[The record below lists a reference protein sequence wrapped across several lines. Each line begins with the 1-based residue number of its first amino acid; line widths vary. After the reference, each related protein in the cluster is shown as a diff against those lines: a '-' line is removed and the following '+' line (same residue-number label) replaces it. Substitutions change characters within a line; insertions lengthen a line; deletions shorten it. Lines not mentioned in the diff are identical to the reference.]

1 MKRWLMVLGALSLTT
16 AGTAWAD
23 DPAPAATP
31 AAAAPAS
38 VPAAPSA
45 APAAKATPVEDM
57 MVGEVVTL
65 PYNRTA
71 AYGPSRVRGPGI
83 NLTDVGNG
91 EWKGNIKDLGG
102 VFRVTEK
109 RISGGNVNLVMER
122 DADGWTCEGTVDGNR
137 VHLVMN
143 KDGFAAR
150 YGTRLYDM
158 KRVAP
163 DLWATVPTGPAVR
176 VKGDAQ
182 GYDPYYPQFIFAL
195 LAVL

>member
-1 MKRWLMVLGALSLTT
+1 MRRWLMVLGALCVASASL
-16 AGTAWAD
+16 ALAD
-23 DPAPAATP
+23 DPAPAVPPAP
-31 AAAAPAS
+31 AAAAAPAATAAPT
-38 VPAAPSA
+38 PAAPA
-45 APAAKATPVEDM
+45 EEV
-57 MVGEVVTL
+57 MVGEIVTL

-83 NLTDVGNG
+83 NLTDTGTG
-91 EWKGNIKDLGG
+91 DWKGNIKDLGG
-102 VFRVTEK
+102 VFHVTEK

-122 DADGWTCEGTVDGNR
+122 DADGWTCQGTVDGNR
-137 VHLVMN
+137 VHLVMG

>member
-1 MKRWLMVLGALSLTT
+1 MRRWLMVLGAMSVMT

-23 DPAPAATP
+23 DPVPATPP
-31 AAAAPAS
+31 AAAAPAAKAAPS
-38 VPAAPSA
+38 PAAPA
-45 APAAKATPVEDM
+45 EEV
-57 MVGEVVTL
+57 MVGEIVTL
-65 PYNRTA
+65 PYNRSA

-83 NLTDVGNG
+83 NLTDTGTG
-91 EWKGNIKDLGG
+91 EWKGNIKGLGG
-102 VFRVTEK
+102 IFQVTEK

-122 DADGWTCEGTVDGNR
+122 DAEGWTCQGTVDGNR
-137 VHLVMN
+137 VHIVMN
-143 KDGFAAR
+143 KEGFAAR

-163 DLWATVPTGPAVR
+163 DLWATVPTGPGVR